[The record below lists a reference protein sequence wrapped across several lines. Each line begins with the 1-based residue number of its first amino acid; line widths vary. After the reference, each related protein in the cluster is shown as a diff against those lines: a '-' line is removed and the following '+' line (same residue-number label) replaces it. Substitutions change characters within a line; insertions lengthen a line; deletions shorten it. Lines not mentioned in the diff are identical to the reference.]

1 MTETPRHAVKW
12 PEEQDS
18 APLDLR
24 RAVDALCEAGGTADL
39 QAWLNAAGCYNELV
53 VDGDLGL
60 VTTRA
65 LAAAYRSPDHVAAL
79 AAWITDMQEA

>member
-1 MTETPRHAVKW
+1 MTETPRHAV
-12 PEEQDS
+12 
-18 APLDLR
+18 
-24 RAVDALCEAGGTADL
+24 
-39 QAWLNAAGCYNELV
+39 
-53 VDGDLGL
+53 GL